1 MKILIVDDEERII
14 KTMIEA
20 LEPAGYELFYTT
32 SPLKAL
38 EMISSLKID
47 TVISD
52 IRMSEMDGLELLK
65 KIKQNY
71 YHIRVIIITAYQ
83 DMDSIKDAMNYF
95 ASAYLTKPIQFTE
108 LIAKLSQIDK
118 EINKEDLK
126 QNEIKTEF
134 LNHMNHELR
143 TPLTAIIGAVEL
155 MKNAFLNDYQKEL
168 LGIIEEGGEKLFRRI
183 KDLLYFT
190 EIKNMDTSFFKMK
203 TTYLDPLL
211 NNIIKKFQKECLK
224 KKIVFDVKIEED
236 LKSCLEC
243 YEDELSNIL
252 FQLIDNAVK
261 FSSKGSIKITAE
273 KKFLYHKKGILFKIH
288 DNGIGIRQDEYDR
301 IFDFFSKSIFSSIK
315 NFGGLG
321 LGLAIVKELLKK
333 IGGEIEVESIPG
345 QGTTF
350 QFFFPAEKVEPKPE
364 IEKTE
369 SDKKLKVLVVEDNA
383 INQEIFV
390 KLLSYKKW
398 NSEIAENGK
407 IGIDK
412 FLENRYDLILMD
424 IQMPVM
430 DGFEAARTIR
440 GIEKE
445 KGGHV
450 PIIAVTA
457 FHMKGYD
464 VLCKMEGMDDYMT
477 KPVRMEELYQKIE
490 KLCV

>member
-1 MKILIVDDEERII
+1 
-14 KTMIEA
+14 
-20 LEPAGYELFYTT
+20 
-32 SPLKAL
+32 
-38 EMISSLKID
+38 
-47 TVISD
+47 
-52 IRMSEMDGLELLK
+52 
-65 KIKQNY
+65 
-71 YHIRVIIITAYQ
+71 
-83 DMDSIKDAMNYF
+83 
-95 ASAYLTKPIQFTE
+95 
-108 LIAKLSQIDK
+108 
-118 EINKEDLK
+118 
-126 QNEIKTEF
+126 
-134 LNHMNHELR
+134 MNHELR
-143 TPLTAIIGAVEL
+143 TPLTAIVGAVEL

-168 LGIIEEGGEKLFRRI
+168 LEIIEEGGEKLFRRI
-183 KDLLYFT
+183 KDLLYFS
-190 EIKNMDTSFFKMK
+190 EIKNIDTSFFK
-203 TTYLDPLL
+203 LRSVSLPSLINNLL
-211 NNIIKKFQKECLK
+211 KNFHKECLK
-224 KKIVFDVKIEED
+224 KQILFDVKIEED
-236 LKSCLEC
+236 LTGCIEC
-243 YEDELSNIL
+243 FEDELKNIL

-261 FSSKGSIKITAE
+261 FSSKGWIKISAE
-273 KKFLYHKKGILFKIH
+273 KKFMYHKKGVLFKIV
-288 DNGIGIRQDEYDR
+288 DNGIGIRQDEYDK

-345 QGTTF
+345 QGTVF

-369 SDKKLKVLVVEDNA
+369 SDKNLKVLVVEDNA

-390 KLLSYKKW
+390 KLLTYKKW
-398 NSEIAENGK
+398 SSEIAENGK
-407 IGIDK
+407 IGVDK
-412 FLENRYDLILMD
+412 FLENHYDLILMD

-445 KGGHV
+445 KGGHI

-464 VLCKMEGMDDYMT
+464 VLCKMEGIDDYMT